1 VLPKP
6 TLPTR
11 WADVSAVNRVA
22 VDPGLRDVGFP
33 PGTIVPSGENNERQY
48 EVGEWL
54 TWLAQFL
61 FVWNSHQY
69 LFLSSA
75 DLVLFTGSPTPT
87 SAPNSIPDGVDV
99 SFPDDGT
106 IRYAMTRVVVAGND
120 ARLRFAW
127 GTKTGPQNIGVFW
140 TLLRPTSAT
149 NPFGAVTGDS
159 GTFAIA
165 ASSGT
170 QAESID
176 AALTPGVYLLQVTL
190 GITGSTG
197 TNSLNSLRLALTYG
211 AP

>member
-6 TLPTR
+6 TVPTR
-11 WADVSAVNRVA
+11 FADTSAVNRVA
-22 VDPGLRDVGFP
+22 IDPGLRDVGFP
-33 PGTIVPSGENNERQY
+33 PGTIVPSGENNQREF

-75 DLVLFTGSPTPT
+75 DRVTFTGSPTPT
-87 SAPNSIPDGVDV
+87 SAPSLIPDGVDV
-99 SFPDDGT
+99 SFPNNGT
-106 IRYAMTRVVVAGND
+106 IEYSMTRVVVAGND

-127 GTKTGPQNIGVFW
+127 GTKTGAENIAVTW
-140 TLLRPTSAT
+140 SLIRPTSAT
-149 NPFGAVTGDS
+149 NPFGSVFGDGGAFS
-159 GTFAIA
+159 IT

-176 AALTPGVYLLQVTL
+176 AALTPGVYLLTVTL

-211 AP
+211 TP